1 MLVAF
6 LAVSSPLLAGVTEI
20 GAPGIPGPLVV
31 HGDNAQ
37 VVVSA
42 KQGKF
47 EEPVIA
53 SATYGKG
60 RVVAFGHGGYFGLGI
75 FGQGQTRQFLSNA
88 IDWAMQNGGVVG
100 VHRASDIEVILRSK
114 GIASKRLTELDLGN
128 LDGISMLVIDPNG
141 ESPKHAE
148 AIRKFVNDGGGLMI
162 AGLGWGWLQ
171 LNPGKRISEH
181 PCNLIAGLMG
191 ISWGDGY
198 LERNAPASF
207 LAAHDP
213 AETHAGNAYASLVG
227 GSSTGIVGQ
236 VLTRA
241 VETLPLDHTIIR
253 GIDARASQAGTLPS
267 EQNPIKPDSVLS
279 RLKLALDLRRIRD
292 ASPAQQK
299 AHLAAA
305 IFPGAINGE
314 AKLVNKTIEVNLS
327 RPRWHGTGLYA
338 PPGAII
344 KATTDT
350 AGLRIRI
357 GAHSDRLWHLDDWKR
372 APEVDLSLPLK
383 SSGMDVASAFGGLI
397 YIEVPQSAEKT
408 ASVKVEGAVEAPRF
422 VLGKTTL
429 EEWRLSRHSAGPW
442 AELESE
448 KIILTVP
455 SEHVRN
461 LDNPI
466 RLMEYWDRVADA
478 CADLATIPRDRKSPE
493 RYVADVQISA
503 GYMHAGYPIMT
514 HLDAAPRMVDISFL
528 TDTVKGGDWGLF
540 HEIGHNHQH
549 PDWTFDGTGEV
560 TVNLFTLYII
570 ETVVGRVPGYKV
582 RWTDDELFEIFRK
595 HRTAGAPF
603 QKWKSDPF
611 LALAMYVQLQKEF
624 GWDAFKKVF
633 AEYRDLPQNE
643 RPRNDD
649 EKRDQWMVRFSK
661 TVGKDLGP
669 FFQAWGVPVST
680 AARNSIRNLPP
691 WNFTRAPQ

>member
-6 LAVSSPLLAGVTEI
+6 LALSSPLLAGVTEI

-60 RVVAFGHGGYFGLGI
+60 RVVAFGHGGYFAEGI

-88 IDWAMQNGGVVG
+88 IDWTMQKGGVVG
-100 VHRASDIEVILRSK
+100 VHRASDIEAILRSK
-114 GIASKRLTELDLGN
+114 GIASKRLSELDLGN

-148 AIRKFVNDGGGLMI
+148 VIRKFVSDGGGLMI
-162 AGLGWGWLQ
+162 VGLGWGWLQ

-181 PCNLIAGLMG
+181 PCNLIAGPMG

-198 LERNAPASF
+198 LERNAPAGFS
-207 LAAHDP
+207 AVAGP
-213 AETHAGNAYASLVG
+213 AETHAGNAYASFVA
-227 GSSTGIVGQ
+227 GSSEGTVGQ

-241 VETLPLDHTIIR
+241 VETLPLDHKIIQ
-253 GIDARASQAGTLPS
+253 GIDARASRAGMLPS
-267 EQNPIKPDSVLS
+267 EQHSIKPDNVLP

-292 ASPAQQK
+292 ASPAEQK
-299 AHLAAA
+299 AHPAAA
-305 IFPGAINGE
+305 IFPGAVNEE
-314 AKLVNKTIEVNLS
+314 AKLVSKTVEVNLS
-327 RPRWHGTGLYA
+327 RPRWHGTGLYS

-344 KATTDT
+344 KAATET

-383 SSGMDVASAFGGLI
+383 PGGMEVASAFGGLV
-397 YIEVPQSAEKT
+397 YIEVPKASEKT
-408 ASVKVEGAVEAPRF
+408 ATVRIEGATEAPRF
-422 VLGKTTL
+422 VLGKTAL
-429 EEWRLSRHSAGPW
+429 EEWRVSRHSAGPW

-455 SEHVRN
+455 SEHIRS

-478 CADLATIPRDRKSPE
+478 CADLAIIPRVRQSPE

-514 HLDAAPRMVDISFL
+514 HLDAAPRMVDLAFL
-528 TDTVKGGDWGLF
+528 ADSIKGGDWGLF

-595 HRTAGAPF
+595 HRAAGAPF

-624 GWDAFKKVF
+624 GWDSFKKVF
-633 AEYRDLPQNE
+633 TEYRDLPQNE

-680 AARNSIRNLPP
+680 AARNSIRNLPA
-691 WNFTRAPQ
+691 WNFTQAPQ